1 MFLKL
6 LDEEDTVYLRNQ
18 LANKKF
24 VDGKKT
30 QAISK
35 LYDIKQNKE
44 TIVPERVRKY
54 LIDLL
59 YNNSY
64 IDSVYC
70 PNRVSVNFYNRYV
83 EGDFYDYHI
92 DSFKASPKS
101 NNVFYD
107 YGFSINLNDDYEGG
121 EFVVKTEF
129 GEIGTKLQAGQAA
142 VFPIIFPH
150 KVNKVTKG
158 VRENIIGWFS
168 SNISYEQFFILKH
181 LQESAMTLTKLMKED
196 TATAEVYN
204 NLLLNNTLV
213 QNYLK
218 KLWGK

>member
-6 LDEEDTVYLRNQ
+6 LDEEDIAYLRNQ
-18 LANKKF
+18 LTNKKF

-35 LYDIKQNKE
+35 FYDIKQNKE

-70 PNRVSVNFYNRYV
+70 PNRVSVNFYNRYT

-121 EFVVKTEF
+121 EFIIKTEA
-129 GEIGTKLQAGQAA
+129 GEVGTQLQAGQAA

-150 KVNKVTKG
+150 KVGKVTKG

-168 SNISYEQFFILKH
+168 SNVSYEQFFILKH

-196 TATAEVYN
+196 DATAEVYN
-204 NLLLNNTLV
+204 ELLLNNTLV

>member
-6 LDEEDTVYLRNQ
+6 LDKKDTIYLRNQ
-18 LANKKF
+18 LTNKKF
-24 VDGKKT
+24 ADGKKT

-44 TIVPERVRKY
+44 TIVPERVRKH

-70 PNRVSVNFYNRYV
+70 PNRVSVNFYNRYT

-121 EFVVKTEF
+121 EFVIKTEA
-129 GEIGTKLQAGQAA
+129 GEVGTKLQAGQAA

-150 KVNKVTKG
+150 KVNKVTYG
-158 VRENIIGWFS
+158 VRENI
-168 SNISYEQFFILKH
+168 
-181 LQESAMTLTKLMKED
+181 
-196 TATAEVYN
+196 
-204 NLLLNNTLV
+204 
-213 QNYLK
+213 
-218 KLWGK
+218 

>member
-1 MFLKL
+1 M
-6 LDEEDTVYLRNQ
+6 
-18 LANKKF
+18 
-24 VDGKKT
+24 
-30 QAISK
+30 
-35 LYDIKQNKE
+35 
-44 TIVPERVRKY
+44 
-54 LIDLL
+54 
-59 YNNSY
+59 
-64 IDSVYC
+64 
-70 PNRVSVNFYNRYV
+70 
-83 EGDFYDYHI
+83 
-92 DSFKASPKS
+92 
-101 NNVFYD
+101 
-107 YGFSINLNDDYEGG
+107 NDDYEGG
-121 EFVVKTEF
+121 EFVVKTEA

-168 SNISYEQFFILKH
+168 SNVSYEQFFILKH

>member
-44 TIVPERVRKY
+44 TTLSDNVRKY
-54 LIDLL
+54 LISLL
-59 YNNSY
+59 YDNPY

-168 SNISYEQFFILKH
+168 SNVSYEQFFILKH

-204 NLLLNNTLV
+204 ELLLNNTLV

>member
-6 LDEEDTVYLRNQ
+6 LDEEDTTYLRNQ
-18 LANKKF
+18 LTNKKF

-30 QAISK
+30 QSISK
-35 LYDIKQNKE
+35 FYDIKQNKE
-44 TIVPERVRKY
+44 TIVPEIVRKY

-70 PNRVSVNFYNRYV
+70 PNRVSVNFYNRYTV
-83 EGDFYDYHI
+83 GDFYNYHI

-121 EFVVKTEF
+121 EFIIKTEA

-150 KVNKVTKG
+150 KVGKVTKG

-168 SNISYEQFFILKH
+168 SNVSYEQFFILKH
-181 LQESAMTLTKLMKED
+181 LQESAVTLTRLIKED
-196 TATAEVYN
+196 GATAEVHN
-204 NLLLNNTLV
+204 DLLLNNTLV

>member
-70 PNRVSVNFYNRYV
+70 PNRVSVNFYNRYI

-121 EFVVKTEF
+121 EFIIKTEV
-129 GEIGTKLQAGQAA
+129 GEVGTKLQAGQAA

-150 KVNKVTKG
+150 KVNKVTYG

-168 SNISYEQFFILKH
+168 SNVSYEQFFILKH

-196 TATAEVYN
+196 DATAEVYN
-204 NLLLNNTLV
+204 ELLLNNTLV

>member
-6 LDEEDTVYLRNQ
+6 LEEEDTSFLLKQ
-18 LANKKF
+18 LNNKKLK
-24 VDGKKT
+24 DGTKT
-30 QAISK
+30 QNLGKI
-35 LYDIKQNKE
+35 YNIKQNKE
-44 TIVPERVRKY
+44 TIVPEGARKY

-70 PNRVSVNFYNRYV
+70 PNRISVNYYNRYT

-121 EFVVKTEF
+121 EFVIKTEA
-129 GEIGTKLQAGQAA
+129 GEIGFQLQAGQAII
-142 VFPIIFPH
+142 FPIIFPH

-168 SNISYEQFFILKH
+168 SNVSYEQFYILKY
-181 LQESAMTLTKLMKED
+181 LQESSMTLTQLMKKDDE
-196 TATAEVYN
+196 TSKTYN
-204 NLLLNNTLV
+204 DLLLNNTLV

>member
-6 LDEEDTVYLRNQ
+6 LDKEDTIYLRNQ

-44 TIVPERVRKY
+44 TIVPERVRKH

-70 PNRVSVNFYNRYV
+70 PNRISVNFYNRYT

-121 EFVVKTEF
+121 EFVVKTEA
-129 GEIGTKLQAGQAA
+129 GEIGTQLQAGQA
-142 VFPIIFPH
+142 VIFPIIFPH
-150 KVNKVTKG
+150 KVGKVTKG

-168 SNISYEQFFILKH
+168 SNVSYEQFFILKH

-196 TATAEVYN
+196 DDTAEVYN
-204 NLLLNNTLV
+204 ELLLNNTLV

>member
-6 LDEEDTVYLRNQ
+6 LDEEDTIYLRNQ

-35 LYDIKQNKE
+35 FYDIKQNKE

-70 PNRVSVNFYNRYV
+70 PNRVSVNFYNRYTV
-83 EGDFYDYHI
+83 GDFYDYHI

-121 EFVVKTEF
+121 EFQIKTGRENYIPPEQET
-129 GEIGTKLQAGQAA
+129 GNLL
-142 VFPIIFPH
+142 VFP
-150 KVNKVTKG
+150 
-158 VRENIIGWFS
+158 
-168 SNISYEQFFILKH
+168 SYLVHRI
-181 LQESAMTLTKLMKED
+181 
-196 TATAEVYN
+196 
-204 NLLLNNTLV
+204 TLV
-213 QNYLK
+213 IKGTRVAIVGWIHGNSFQ
-218 KLWGK
+218 

>member
-44 TIVPERVRKY
+44 TTVPDNVRKY
-54 LIDLL
+54 LISLL
-59 YNNSY
+59 YDNPY

-168 SNISYEQFFILKH
+168 SNVSYEQFFILKH

>member
-6 LDEEDTVYLRNQ
+6 LDEEDTTFLRNQ

-44 TIVPERVRKY
+44 TIVPERVRKH

-70 PNRVSVNFYNRYV
+70 PNRISVNFYNRYT

-121 EFVVKTEF
+121 EFIVKTEA
-129 GEIGTKLQAGQAA
+129 GEIGTQLQAGQA
-142 VFPIIFPH
+142 VIFPIIFPH
-150 KVNKVTKG
+150 KVSKVTKG

-168 SNISYEQFFILKH
+168 SNVSYEQFFILKH
-181 LQESAMTLTKLMKED
+181 LQESAMTLTRLMKED
-196 TATAEVYN
+196 GATAEVYN
-204 NLLLNNTLV
+204 ELLLNNTLV

>member
-6 LDEEDTVYLRNQ
+6 LDEEDTIYLRHQ
-18 LANKKF
+18 LTNKKF
-24 VDGKKT
+24 ADGKKT
-30 QAISK
+30 QSISK
-35 LYDIKQNKE
+35 FYDIKQNKE

-70 PNRVSVNFYNRYV
+70 PNRVSVNFYNRYT
-83 EGDFYDYHI
+83 EGDF
-92 DSFKASPKS
+92 
-101 NNVFYD
+101 
-107 YGFSINLNDDYEGG
+107 L
-121 EFVVKTEF
+121 VKTEA
-129 GEIGTKLQAGQAA
+129 GEIGTQLQAGQA
-142 VFPIIFPH
+142 VIFPIIFPH
-150 KVNKVTKG
+150 KVSKVTKG

-168 SNISYEQFFILKH
+168 SNVSYEQFFILKH
-181 LQESAMTLTKLMKED
+181 LQESAMTLTRLMKED
-196 TATAEVYN
+196 GATAEVYN
-204 NLLLNNTLV
+204 ELLLNNTLV

>member
-6 LDEEDTVYLRNQ
+6 LEEEDTNLILKQ
-18 LANKKF
+18 LKNRKF
-24 VDGKKT
+24 VDGAKT
-30 QAISK
+30 QNISK
-35 LYDIKQNKE
+35 FYNVKQNKE
-44 TIVPERVRKY
+44 TTVPEEVRKY

-59 YNNSY
+59 YNNVY

-70 PNRVSVNFYNRYV
+70 PNRISVNFYNRYTKD
-83 EGDFYDYHI
+83 DFYDYHI

-107 YGFSINLNDDYEGG
+107 YGFSINLNNDYEGG
-121 EFVVKTEF
+121 EFTIKTES
-129 GEIGTKLQAGQAA
+129 GEVGCQLQAGQAA

-150 KVNKVTKG
+150 KVKKVTKG
-158 VRENIIGWFS
+158 TRENIIGWFS
-168 SNISYEQFFILKH
+168 SNISYEQFYILKH
-181 LQESAMTLTKLMKED
+181 LKESAIMLTELIKKD
-196 TATAEVYN
+196 YRSAEVHN
-204 NLLLNNTLV
+204 DLLLNNTLV

>member
-6 LDEEDTVYLRNQ
+6 LDEEDTTFLRNQ

-44 TIVPERVRKY
+44 TIVPERVRKH

-70 PNRVSVNFYNRYV
+70 PNRVSVNFYNRYT

-121 EFVVKTEF
+121 EFIVKTEA
-129 GEIGTKLQAGQAA
+129 GEIGTQLQAGQA
-142 VFPIIFPH
+142 VIFPIIFPH
-150 KVNKVTKG
+150 KVSKVTKG

-168 SNISYEQFFILKH
+168 SNVSYEQFFILKH
-181 LQESAMTLTKLMKED
+181 LQESAMTLTRLMKED
-196 TATAEVYN
+196 GATAEVYN
-204 NLLLNNTLV
+204 ELLLNNTLV

>member
-6 LDEEDTVYLRNQ
+6 LEEEDINFILKQ
-18 LANKKF
+18 LKNRKF
-24 VDGKKT
+24 VDGTKT
-30 QAISK
+30 QNISK
-35 LYDIKQNKE
+35 FYNVKQNKE
-44 TIVPERVRKY
+44 TTVPEEVRKY

-59 YNNSY
+59 YNNVY

-70 PNRVSVNFYNRYV
+70 PNRISVNFYNRYTKD
-83 EGDFYDYHI
+83 DFYDYHI

-107 YGFSINLNDDYEGG
+107 YGFSINLNNDYEGG
-121 EFVVKTEF
+121 EFTIKTEA
-129 GEIGTKLQAGQAA
+129 GEVGCQLQAGQAA

-150 KVNKVTKG
+150 KVKKVTKG
-158 VRENIIGWFS
+158 TRENIIGWFS
-168 SNISYEQFFILKH
+168 SNVSYEQFFILKH
-181 LQESAMTLTKLMKED
+181 LQESAIMLTQLMKKD
-196 TATAEVYN
+196 DGTAKIHN
-204 NLLLNNTLV
+204 DLLLNNTLV

>member
-6 LDEEDTVYLRNQ
+6 LDEEDIIYLRNQ
-18 LANKKF
+18 FTNKKF
-24 VDGKKT
+24 SDGTKT
-30 QAISK
+30 QNIGK
-35 LYDIKQNKE
+35 IYNIKQNKE

-59 YNNSY
+59 YNHSY

-70 PNRVSVNFYNRYV
+70 PTRISINYYNRYT
-83 EGDFYDYHI
+83 EDDFYDYHI
-92 DSFKASPKS
+92 DSFKAVPKS

-107 YGFSINLNDDYEGG
+107 YGFSINLNDEYEGG
-121 EFVVKTEF
+121 EFVLKTEV
-129 GEIGTKLQAGQAA
+129 GEIGCKLQAGQAA

-150 KVNKVTKG
+150 KVSKVTKG

-168 SNISYEQFFILKH
+168 SNISYEQFYILKH
-181 LQESAMTLTKLMKED
+181 LQESTMILTQLMKKDNE
-196 TATAEVYN
+196 TAKVHN
-204 NLLLNNTLV
+204 DLLLNNTLV
-213 QNYLK
+213 QKYLK

>member
-6 LDEEDTVYLRNQ
+6 LEEEDINFILKQ
-18 LANKKF
+18 LKNRKF
-24 VDGKKT
+24 VDGTKT
-30 QAISK
+30 QNISK
-35 LYDIKQNKE
+35 FYNIKQNKE
-44 TIVPERVRKY
+44 TTVPEEVRKY

-59 YNNSY
+59 YNNAY

-70 PNRVSVNFYNRYV
+70 PNRVSVNFYNRYT

-121 EFVVKTEF
+121 EFIIKTEA
-129 GEIGTKLQAGQAA
+129 GEIGCQLQTGQAA

-150 KVNKVTKG
+150 KVKKVTKG
-158 VRENIIGWFS
+158 TRENIIGWFS
-168 SNISYEQFFILKH
+168 SNVSYEQFFILKH
-181 LQESAMTLTKLMKED
+181 LQESAIMLTQLIKKD
-196 TATAEVYN
+196 DGTAKIHN
-204 NLLLNNTLV
+204 DLLLNNTLV

>member
-6 LDEEDTVYLRNQ
+6 LDEEDTTYLRNQ
-18 LANKKF
+18 LTNKKF
-24 VDGKKT
+24 SDGIKT
-30 QAISK
+30 QNIGK
-35 LYDIKQNKE
+35 IYNIKQNKE

-59 YNNSY
+59 YNHSY

-70 PNRVSVNFYNRYV
+70 PNRVSVNYYNRYT
-83 EGDFYDYHI
+83 EDDFYDYHI

-121 EFVVKTEF
+121 EFVLKTEA
-129 GEIGTKLQAGQAA
+129 GEIGCQLQTGQAA

-150 KVNKVTKG
+150 KVTKVTKG

-168 SNISYEQFFILKH
+168 SNVSYEQFYILKH
-181 LQESAMTLTKLMKED
+181 LQESAMILTQLMKKD
-196 TATAEVYN
+196 DGTAKIHN
-204 NLLLNNTLV
+204 NLLLNITLV

>member
-6 LDEEDTVYLRNQ
+6 LDEEDTTFLRNQ

-70 PNRVSVNFYNRYV
+70 PNRVSVNFYNRYT

-121 EFVVKTEF
+121 EFVVKTEA
-129 GEIGTKLQAGQAA
+129 GEIGTQLQAGQA
-142 VFPIIFPH
+142 VIFPIIFPH
-150 KVNKVTKG
+150 KVSKVTKG

-168 SNISYEQFFILKH
+168 SNVSYEQFFILKH
-181 LQESAMTLTKLMKED
+181 LQESAMTLTRLMKED
-196 TATAEVYN
+196 GATAEVYN
-204 NLLLNNTLV
+204 ELLLNNTLV

>member
-6 LDEEDTVYLRNQ
+6 LEEEDTNFILKQ
-18 LANKKF
+18 LKNRKF
-24 VDGKKT
+24 VDGAKT
-30 QAISK
+30 QNISK
-35 LYDIKQNKE
+35 FYNVKQNKE
-44 TIVPERVRKY
+44 TTVPEEVRKY

-59 YNNSY
+59 YNNVY

-70 PNRVSVNFYNRYV
+70 PNRISVNFYNRYTKD
-83 EGDFYDYHI
+83 DFYDYHI

-107 YGFSINLNDDYEGG
+107 YGFSINLNNDYEGG
-121 EFVVKTEF
+121 EFTIKTES
-129 GEIGTKLQAGQAA
+129 GEVGCQLQAGQAA

-150 KVNKVTKG
+150 KVKKVTKG
-158 VRENIIGWFS
+158 TRENIIGWFS
-168 SNISYEQFFILKH
+168 SNISYEQFYILKH
-181 LQESAMTLTKLMKED
+181 LQESAIMLTELIKKD
-196 TATAEVYN
+196 YRSAEVHN
-204 NLLLNNTLV
+204 DLLLNNTLV

>member
-6 LDEEDTVYLRNQ
+6 LNEKDTSVLRSQ
-18 LANKKF
+18 LTNRKF
-24 VDGKKT
+24 VDGKNT
-30 QAISK
+30 QNISK
-35 LYDIKQNKE
+35 FYDIKQNQE
-44 TIVPERVRKY
+44 TGIPEKARKF

-59 YNNSY
+59 YNHSY

-70 PNRVSVNFYNRYV
+70 PNRVSVNFYSRYT
-83 EGDFYDYHI
+83 EGDYYDYHI

-107 YGFSINLNDDYEGG
+107 YGFTINLNDDYEGG
-121 EFVVKTEF
+121 EFRIKTES
-129 GEIGTKLQAGQAA
+129 GEIGCRLQAGQAA
-142 VFPIIFPH
+142 IFPIIFPH
-150 KVNKVTKG
+150 KVEKVTKG

-168 SNISYEQFFILKH
+168 SNISYEQFYILKH
-181 LQESAMTLTKLMKED
+181 LQESAMILTQLIKED
-196 TATAEVYN
+196 DKTAKIHN
-204 NLLLNNTLV
+204 DLLLNNTLV

>member
-44 TIVPERVRKY
+44 TTLPDNVRKY
-54 LIDLL
+54 LISLL
-59 YNNSY
+59 YDNPY

-168 SNISYEQFFILKH
+168 SNVSYEQFFILKH

>member
-6 LDEEDTVYLRNQ
+6 LEEEDTSFLLKQ
-18 LANKKF
+18 LNNKKLK
-24 VDGKKT
+24 DGTKT
-30 QAISK
+30 QNIGK
-35 LYDIKQNKE
+35 IYNIKQNKE
-44 TIVPERVRKY
+44 TIVPEGARKY

-70 PNRVSVNFYNRYV
+70 PNRISVNYYNRYT

-107 YGFSINLNDDYEGG
+107 YGFSINLNNDYEGG
-121 EFVVKTEF
+121 EFTIKTES
-129 GEIGTKLQAGQAA
+129 GEVGCQLQAGQAA

-150 KVNKVTKG
+150 KVKEVTKG
-158 VRENIIGWFS
+158 IRENIIGWFS
-168 SNISYEQFFILKH
+168 SNVSYEQFFILKH
-181 LQESAMTLTKLMKED
+181 LQESTIILTQLIKKD
-196 TATAEVYN
+196 YRSAEVHN
-204 NLLLNNTLV
+204 DLLLNNTLV

>member
-6 LDEEDTVYLRNQ
+6 LNEEDTAYLQKQ
-18 LANKKF
+18 LTNKKF
-24 VDGKKT
+24 VDGTKT
-30 QAISK
+30 QNISK
-35 LYDIKQNKE
+35 FYDIKKNTE
-44 TIVPERVRKY
+44 TTVSERVRKY

-59 YNNSY
+59 YNHPY

-70 PNRVSVNFYNRYV
+70 PNRISINFYNRYT

-121 EFVVKTEF
+121 EFVIKTEA
-129 GEIGTKLQAGQAA
+129 GEIGFQLQAGQAII
-142 VFPIIFPH
+142 FPIIFPH

-168 SNISYEQFFILKH
+168 SNVSYEQFYILKY
-181 LQESAMTLTKLMKED
+181 LQESSMTLTQLMKKDDE
-196 TATAEVYN
+196 TAKVYN
-204 NLLLNNTLV
+204 DLLLNNTLV

-218 KLWGK
+218 KLWGR

>member
-44 TIVPERVRKY
+44 TTLPDNVRKY
-54 LIDLL
+54 LISLL
-59 YNNSY
+59 YDNPY

>member
-44 TIVPERVRKY
+44 TTLSDNVRKY
-54 LIDLL
+54 LISLL
-59 YNNSY
+59 YDNPY

-168 SNISYEQFFILKH
+168 SNVSYEQFFILKH

-196 TATAEVYN
+196 DTTAEVYN
-204 NLLLNNTLV
+204 ELLLNNTLV